1 MRYDERTGIKTVEAG
16 DQISALG
23 KTYTVSKV
31 LSQEHFPESGRI
43 AEWWHV
49 EFLDERNSYHHWK
62 NEFDGGRI
70 IPKSE

>member
-31 LSQEHFPESGRI
+31 LSQEHFPASGRI
-43 AEWWHV
+43 AEWWNV
-49 EFLDERNSYHHWK
+49 EFLDE
-62 NEFDGGRI
+62 
-70 IPKSE
+70 